1 MIPMEDILYQRVK
14 ALMTPWNEEDIYAV
28 SFFVYSNE
36 AYTYGDYDNVT
47 EFHIS
52 YNAECDCPGAER
64 DSEERWNYAFWR
76 QDEQP
81 VIDVAEPN
89 AETHQLFAWYKEQG
103 ITNIG
108 DEPEDAYCPVGYEE
122 LLELVANVAR
132 RLQEEGFLREKF
144 GRAIPIIIHG
154 YEYDSLTIEATQYAN
169 PNGEAEDFLTWADWD
184 WEDEEDEVPDAFSG
198 DGAQT
203 LDLQEKVVE
212 LVRQFRESASGE
224 LSPEELAKKM
234 FTSETFMAQCQDL
247 LLSQLRLQRQT
258 TDEEEV

>member
-14 ALMTPWNEEDIYAV
+14 TLMTSWNEEGIYAV

-36 AYTYGDYDNVT
+36 AYTYEDYDNVT

-76 QDEQP
+76 QDELP
-81 VIDVAEPN
+81 VIDTAEPN
-89 AETHQLFAWYKEQG
+89 EETHQLFAWYKEQG

-154 YEYDSLTIEATQYAN
+154 YEYGPLTIEATQYAN
-169 PNGEAEDFLTWADWD
+169 PNGEAEDFLAWADWE
-184 WEDEEDEVPDAFSG
+184 WEDEEEGLPDALS
-198 DGAQT
+198 DDPAT
-203 LDLQEKVVE
+203 ASAMQEMADE
-212 LVRQFRESASGE
+212 LVRQFHELSGKG
-224 LSPEELAKKM
+224 LSPEEMAERAVR
-234 FTSETFMAQCQDL
+234 SERFMTL
-247 LLSQLRLQRQT
+247 YREVLLSQLGLQSQNK
-258 TDEEEV
+258 DEEEP